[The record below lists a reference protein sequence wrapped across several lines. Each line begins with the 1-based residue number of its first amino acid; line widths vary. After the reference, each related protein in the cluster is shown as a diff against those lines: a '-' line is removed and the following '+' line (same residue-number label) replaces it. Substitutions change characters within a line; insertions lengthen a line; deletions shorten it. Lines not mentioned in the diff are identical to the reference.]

1 MEPMKFN
8 STSLASETLDSLE
21 FRRVV
26 VKGIFDEGKSIY
38 VGPRSRSISGVTEN
52 GYYVITPLMPLPN
65 NPESVQSPILV
76 NRGWVPRSWREK
88 PQEVSKDAEQ
98 PSNKASLSL
107 AHSDRGSWWK
117 FWSKKPENVEDQVH
131 AVTLVEVVGVIRGSE
146 RPSIFVP
153 ANEPDSSQWFYVDVP
168 AIARASGLPGD
179 TIYIE
184 DINENVNPSN
194 PYPVPK
200 DVNTLIRSSV
210 MPQDH
215 LNYTLTWYA
224 FYTFLRITAKKTSF
238 LGEKNLWKLKPRWLQ
253 ILSFSRL
260 RRGIRLILDLSVES
274 CMPES
279 EYECAYRGR
288 IIFLFLFFFL
298 LLSLNNKRIKEFKM
312 QMKLQNVVNVL
323 CDLILES
330 SQWKFL
336 FIEFYIHL
344 IFLILGVNNYII
356 NSNNS

>member
-1 MEPMKFN
+1 MAASISKLTRVSVCSGGTLLTIHKHWVSRSSFSSFSTFASAISSVSETPSTPASQSQDKDRVSRWSKWFLFLPGAITFGLGTWQIFRRQEKIKTLDYIQRRLEMEPMKFN

-38 VGPRSRSISGVTEN
+38 VGPRSRSISGMTEN

-200 DVNTLIRSSV
+200 DVKTLIRSSV

-215 LNYTLTWYA
+215 LNYTLTWYSLSAAVTFMA
-224 FYTFLRITAKKTSF
+224 FK
-238 LGEKNLWKLKPRWLQ
+238 
-253 ILSFSRL
+253 RL
-260 RRGIRLILDLSVES
+260 R
-274 CMPES
+274 P
-279 EYECAYRGR
+279 
-288 IIFLFLFFFL
+288 
-298 LLSLNNKRIKEFKM
+298 KR
-312 QMKLQNVVNVL
+312 
-323 CDLILES
+323 S
-330 SQWKFL
+330 RR
-336 FIEFYIHL
+336 
-344 IFLILGVNNYII
+344 
-356 NSNNS
+356 